1 MLIRRLV
8 VIGVGLIGGSAALAL
23 RRIGQVGDVV
33 GVGRSRANLELA
45 YRRGIIDRAT
55 DDYAVALEGAD
66 VVLVAAPVAQFS
78 RIFQEI
84 APHLSADTVVT
95 DGGSTKRDVVA
106 AARAAFGER
115 FRQFVPAHPIAGTE
129 HSGAGAAFP
138 ELFQQRKVV
147 IAPES
152 DTDPLATARIRAFWE
167 ATGANVVEMTA
178 ERHDAIFAAVSHL
191 PHLLAFGLVE
201 ELAGRP
207 DAQAYFAMAA
217 SGFRDFTR
225 IAASSPEMWR
235 DIALANRDALLD
247 ELRRYRSQV
256 ERIEGLL
263 EQRDGDGL
271 ASLFETARAA
281 RAAWGERRS

>member
-33 GVGRSRANLELA
+33 GVGRSRENLELA
-45 YRRGIIDRAT
+45 YRRGIIDRGT
-55 DDYAVALEGAD
+55 DDYAAALEGAD
-66 VVLVAAPVAQFS
+66 VVLVATPVAQFP
-78 RIFQEI
+78 RIFEAI
-84 APHLSADTVVT
+84 VPHLSANTVVT

-106 AARAAFGER
+106 AARAAFGDQ

-129 HSGAGAAFP
+129 HSGAGAAFA
-138 ELFQQRKVV
+138 ELFEQRKVV

-152 DTDPLATARIRAFWE
+152 DTDPIATARVRALWE
-167 ATGANVVEMTA
+167 ATGASVVQMSA
-178 ERHDAIFAAVSHL
+178 DRHDSIFAAVSHL

-207 DAQAYFAMAA
+207 DAKAYFDMAA

-247 ELRRYRSQV
+247 ELRRYRGQV
-256 ERIEGLL
+256 ERIETLL
-263 EQRDGDGL
+263 EQRDGDAL
-271 ASLFETARAA
+271 AKLFETARAA